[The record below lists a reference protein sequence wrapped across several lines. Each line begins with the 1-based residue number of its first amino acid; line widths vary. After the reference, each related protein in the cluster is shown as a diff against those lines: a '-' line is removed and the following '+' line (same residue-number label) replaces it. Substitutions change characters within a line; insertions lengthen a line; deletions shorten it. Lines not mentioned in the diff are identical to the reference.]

1 MGTVMKALAFFGG
14 AGMLTST
21 VAGGEMALVLGN
33 LAVIAAAA
41 ALFLATVNLNRAAQ

>member
-1 MGTVMKALAFFGG
+1 MVMKALAFFGG

-33 LAVIAAAA
+33 LAAIAAAA
-41 ALFLATVNLNRAAQ
+41 ALFLATVNLNRADQ